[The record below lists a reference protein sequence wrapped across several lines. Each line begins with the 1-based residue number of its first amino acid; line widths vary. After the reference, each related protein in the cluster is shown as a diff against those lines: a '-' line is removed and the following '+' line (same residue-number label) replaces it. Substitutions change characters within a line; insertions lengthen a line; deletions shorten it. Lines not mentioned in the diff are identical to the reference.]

1 MSSVLERIRRT
12 LDGLLG
18 GDAGMAGTYY
28 GACNERELDH
38 WNYFVFNRRVTTK
51 RNGSRQDYQTF
62 YEVHIVHE
70 DYIPEGYVEAV
81 VAALEAED
89 ESGTKIR
96 ATDDDIR
103 YDYVFKGNT
112 DVVVEMA
119 TITVFH
125 PAKRC

>member
-12 LDGLLG
+12 LEGLLG
-18 GDAGMAGTYY
+18 GDTGMVGAYY
-28 GACNERELDH
+28 GACSERKLDR
-38 WNYFVFNRRVTTK
+38 WNYFVFNRRTTTK
-51 RNGSRQDYQTF
+51 RNTSRQDYQTF
-62 YEVHIVHE
+62 YEIHIVHE

-81 VAALEAED
+81 VEALEAQD
-89 ESGTKIR
+89 ESGTKLR

>member
-1 MSSVLERIRRT
+1 MSSVLKRIRRT

-51 RNGSRQDYQTF
+51 RNASRQDYQTF
-62 YEVHIVHE
+62 FEVHIVHE

-89 ESGTKIR
+89 ESGTKLR

-103 YDYVFKGNT
+103 YDYIFKGNT

-119 TITVFH
+119 TITVSH
-125 PAKRC
+125 PSKRC

>member
-1 MSSVLERIRRT
+1 MSSVLKRIRRT

-51 RNGSRQDYQTF
+51 RNTSRQDYQTF

-89 ESGTKIR
+89 ESGTKLR

-103 YDYVFKGNT
+103 YDYIFKGNT

>member
-12 LDGLLG
+12 LEGLLG
-18 GDAGMAGTYY
+18 GDAGMTAVYY
-28 GACNERELDH
+28 GACNERQLDL

-51 RNGSRQDYQTF
+51 RNTSRQDYQTF

-70 DYIPEGYVEAV
+70 DYIPEGYAEAV
-81 VAALEAED
+81 VAALEAPD
-89 ESGTKIR
+89 DGGTKLR

-125 PAKRC
+125 PSKRC

>member
-89 ESGTKIR
+89 ESGTKLR

-125 PAKRC
+125 PSKRC